1 MATIKFVQFDGTEE
15 AVEAE
20 NGTSLMNAA
29 FDNGIAGIDADCGG
43 ECSCATCHVLVDE
56 AWLSKLAPITEQEDS
71 MLDLNPDRATNSR
84 LSCQIP
90 VSDEISGIVIQMPE
104 FQY

>member
-1 MATIKFVQFDGTEE
+1 
-15 AVEAE
+15 
-20 NGTSLMNAA
+20 
-29 FDNGIAGIDADCGG
+29 
-43 ECSCATCHVLVDE
+43 
-56 AWLSKLAPITEQEDS
+56 